1 MRLFDTHAHIG
12 LIYDDK
18 IERMLVV
25 RTAYTKG
32 VEAILS
38 VTNNLVDFNNVYND
52 LKNEKSV
59 YFAAGVSPLD
69 VANAPSDWREKLESA
84 AKLNKVIAI
93 AETGLDWAKGMS
105 TKEEQTRFFIHHIR
119 LANKLGKTL
128 IIHNRDAG
136 KDIMRVL
143 RETDVKTN
151 MVFHCY
157 SENLAFAESAA
168 DLPVYFSFAGNLT
181 YRTVKDLHET
191 VAALPAN
198 RILIESEAPFMVPS
212 LYKGKRNKPQYLSET
227 LKAVAYYQNKSE
239 EEMAEILWEN
249 SLTAFNLSI

>member
-93 AETGLDWAKGMS
+93 GET
-105 TKEEQTRFFIHHIR
+105 
-119 LANKLGKTL
+119 
-128 IIHNRDAG
+128 
-136 KDIMRVL
+136 
-143 RETDVKTN
+143 
-151 MVFHCY
+151 
-157 SENLAFAESAA
+157 
-168 DLPVYFSFAGNLT
+168 
-181 YRTVKDLHET
+181 
-191 VAALPAN
+191 
-198 RILIESEAPFMVPS
+198 
-212 LYKGKRNKPQYLSET
+212 
-227 LKAVAYYQNKSE
+227 
-239 EEMAEILWEN
+239 
-249 SLTAFNLSI
+249 